1 MMRIPGARLVSQ
13 SSPLWYSDDSLYSP
27 IKSSS
32 STLEAEA
39 EITGARI
46 SGLKVQVRV
55 DPKATT
61 SSSLIDSAS
70 CVIVADWPRVIAST
84 VLFLFQE
91 QIGSVPS
98 LAREFGL
105 MKFEHE
111 FVLKVMTGLEKDTI
125 ILRLLASNLADTSL
139 DL

>member
-1 MMRIPGARLVSQ
+1 MNFN
-13 SSPLWYSDDSLYSP
+13 
-27 IKSSS
+27 
-32 STLEAEA
+32 AEA

-46 SGLKVQVRV
+46 SGLKAQVGV

-61 SSSLIDSAS
+61 SSSLIDNGSS
-70 CVIVADWPRVIAST
+70 VIVADWPRVIAST
-84 VLFLFQE
+84 VLLLFQE
-91 QIGSVPS
+91 QVGCVPS

-111 FVLKVMTGLEKDTI
+111 FVLKVITGLENETI
-125 ILRLLASNLADTSL
+125 ILRLLAPNLAETSL